1 MLNMIAAALAA
12 AQPAASVPAPS
23 QSADPHAQHRQMGH
37 QPGAMKPGTAK
48 PAMKCEMMAG
58 MKDCCCKDK
67 MAKMGDEHAGH
78 QMSADQHQNHK

>member
-12 AQPAASVPAPS
+12 AQPAASAPP
-23 QSADPHAQHRQMGH
+23 ADPHAQHRQMGQ
-37 QPGAMKPGTAK
+37 QPGATKPGTAK

-67 MAKMGDEHAGH
+67 MAKMKGEHADH
-78 QMSADQHQNHK
+78 QAQPDQHQNHQQ